1 MGGRGWIVCKLLGLH
16 ETLPE
21 NQGGGNKQMVRV
33 LTHCLFAVAYGVFA
47 ALGTIEQGDQA
58 TVHRVCGG
66 GSWLGEQGN
75 ISV

>member
-1 MGGRGWIVCKLLGLH
+1 
-16 ETLPE
+16 
-21 NQGGGNKQMVRV
+21 MVRV

-75 ISV
+75 ISI